1 MTDRS
6 CRTLGRPDVSRY
18 DTRMKLSSGRA
29 VALVLRAGVV
39 VAALPAAGA
48 ALAGALPGP
57 SQQTPMVHRI
67 PVTGAVELGLAPFVE
82 RSLAE
87 AEAAGADL
95 VVLEIDTPGGRIDA
109 AWQIVDAVR
118 ESTIPTA
125 AYVNHRALSAGAM
138 IALAADEV
146 YMRPGSSLGAATP
159 VDSKGNRASEKMVSA
174 MRAEFRSL
182 AEGQGIDPRIGEAMV
197 DESVAIEG
205 LVDEGKLLTLTTEEA
220 VRVGVA
226 DAAVDGW
233 DELLARAGAAG
244 AATVDARPN
253 WAEKLVRFLTHPL
266 VAPMLLSLGFLGL
279 LVEIRTPTFGLAGG
293 IGVLCL
299 AAFFGSHWLVNLAG
313 MEEVLLL
320 GAGVVLV
327 ALEVLV
333 VPGVGVT
340 GVLGSLAILA
350 SVTLSMLGSYPS
362 MNEVIGALGIVAVSL
377 LALGLLA
384 FGLLRHLPHSRGM
397 SGIFLD
403 RSTSRETGYLS
414 APDMSAMIGAEGTAL
429 TDLRPSGTAGFG
441 DERVDVVTEGPWIE
455 EGSRVKVVRAGV
467 TSLVVREIREETQ
480 GEVLI

>member
-1 MTDRS
+1 MRS
-6 CRTLGRPDVSRY
+6 SFWHAASPVWKAGLV
-18 DTRMKLSSGRA
+18 A
-29 VALVLRAGVV
+29 VGIAGG
-39 VAALPAAGA
+39 AA
-48 ALAGALPGP
+48 ALAGSIPGLP
-57 SQQTPMVHRI
+57 QQAPVVHRI

-82 RSLAE
+82 RGLAE
-87 AEAAGADL
+87 AEAEGAEL

-118 ESTIPTA
+118 EAGVPTA

-159 VDSKGNRASEKMVSA
+159 VDSEGKRASEKMVSA

-197 DESVAIEG
+197 DESVVIEG
-205 LVDEGKLLTLTTEEA
+205 LVEEGKLLTLTTDEA

-226 DAAVDGW
+226 DAAVEGW
-233 DELLARAGAAG
+233 EEVLERAGAAG
-244 AATVDARPN
+244 ATTVDARPN
-253 WAEKLVRFLTHPL
+253 WAEKLVRFLTNPL

-279 LVEIRTPTFGLAGG
+279 LVEIRTPTFGLAGAVG
-293 IGVLCL
+293 ALCL

-340 GVLGSLAILA
+340 GALGSLAILA

-384 FGLLRHLPHSRGM
+384 FGLLSQLPHSRGM

-414 APDMSAMIGAEGTAL
+414 APDMSAMIGAEGMAL

-441 DERVDVVTEGPWIE
+441 DERLDVVTEGPWIE

-467 TSLVVREIREETQ
+467 TSLVVREIREDAQ
-480 GEVLI
+480 GEVLT